1 MSIEPGQTAPDF
13 TLADEQ
19 GADVTLASFRG
30 ERSVTL
36 VFIPFAFTGV
46 CQGELCELRD
56 NLGAFETADNQVL
69 VVTCDRAPSLKAC
82 KAEQRFNFPML
93 SDGWPHGAVAQLY
106 DCFNADLGCAFRR
119 TVVIGKDGVITDV
132 FQSGGL
138 GEARSLDSYSDALT
152 HVSG

>member
-1 MSIEPGQTAPDF
+1 MTIEPGQQAPDF
-13 TLADEQ
+13 TLGDEQ
-19 GADVTLASFRG
+19 GQEVTLSSFRG
-30 ERSVTL
+30 QKSVTL

-69 VVTCDRAPSLKAC
+69 AITCDRAPSLKAW
-82 KAEQRFNFPML
+82 KAEQGFNFPML

-106 DCFNADLGCAFRR
+106 DCFNSERGCAFRR
-119 TVVIGKDGVITDV
+119 TVVVDKDGVITDV

-138 GEARSLDSYSDALT
+138 GEARSLDSYTEALT
-152 HVSG
+152 HV